1 MHKMIKYD
9 DITYKINGC
18 AMKVHNTLGNG
29 FQEVIYQRCL
39 AIELE
44 RLGLEFAREIEQDI
58 YYDGIHVGTRRADF
72 IVEND
77 IIVELKALINLE
89 DVHLA
94 QAKNYLVAYDKPIGL
109 LINFGATS
117 LQFKKVFNKKYSQNQ
132 DLQDLKLNMIKDEE
146 KSPQSS
152 NLEHP
157 DSDNLGSKS

>member
-1 MHKMIKYD
+1 MNNYD

-44 RLGLEFAREIEQDI
+44 RAGLEFARELEQDI
-58 YYDGIHVGTRRADF
+58 FYDGIHVGTRRADF

-117 LQFKKVFNKKYSQNQ
+117 LQIKKVFNPKYRQKQ
-132 DLQDLKLNMIKDEE
+132 DLQDFRMNRIDDVLKSN
-146 KSPQSS
+146 KSRNQNPE
-152 NLEHP
+152 NPPIL
-157 DSDNLGSKS
+157 